1 MSDYQ
6 RFVTYINLYEGNSK
20 IKSVGFAKI
29 ESRAKACDMEIHMR
43 GTGYTGIACPVYLF
57 VRENDRMLGIS
68 IGKIPLTGGSGD
80 SRFSLDGENIGGSG
94 YGLGRICGFLIL
106 VTENIMFASQ
116 WDEKEIRRERFTL
129 PEEVSRSEKLGP
141 EDELQH
147 IEEVEPEREQPKA
160 EEPEPGIVKEEPKEK
175 KPGPRGTRKLVKAE
189 EPAPEPEAIWEQP
202 EWEEPE
208 LEPEEL
214 EAERELQAE
223 DGIGLTNEQLIFGES
238 IQATE
243 AAAQPTEQPWA
254 MKWQFMLENYPVMT
268 PFEGEDEVLCI
279 RMELKD
285 LRLLPKRYWYLGNNS
300 FLLHGFF
307 NYRYII
313 LGAMQEKRQKRWFL
327 GVPGVF
333 QSQEKVMAAIFGF
346 PEYKSEKISEQ
357 KTGQFGYWYRFLE

>member
-43 GTGYTGIACPVYLF
+43 GTGYTGVACPIYLF

-68 IGKIPLTGGSGD
+68 IGKIQLTGGSSD

-94 YGLGRICGFLIL
+94 YGLGKICGFLIL
-106 VTENIMFASQ
+106 VTDKIMFASQ

-129 PEEVSRSEKLGP
+129 PEEESRSEKLGP
-141 EDELQH
+141 EGELQH
-147 IEEVEPEREQPKA
+147 IEEVEPEREQPKLEEA
-160 EEPEPGIVKEEPKEK
+160 EPEIVKEEPKEK
-175 KPGPRGTRKLVKAE
+175 EPGPRGARRLVKAE
-189 EPAPEPEAIWEQP
+189 EPEPAKEEP
-202 EWEEPE
+202 KPEEPE
-208 LEPEEL
+208 S
-214 EAERELQAE
+214 ERELQAE

-243 AAAQPTEQPWA
+243 AAAQPAEQPWA

-268 PFEGEDEVLCI
+268 PFEGEDGILCI

-313 LGAMQEKRQKRWFL
+313 LGAMKQKKQKRWFL

-357 KTGQFGYWYRFLE
+357 NTGQFGYWYRFLE

>member
-6 RFVTYINLYEGNSK
+6 RFVTYINLYEENSK

-68 IGKIPLTGGSGD
+68 IGKIQLTGGSGD

-94 YGLGRICGFLIL
+94 YGLGKICGFLIF
-106 VTENIMFASQ
+106 VTDKIMFASQ
-116 WDEKEIRRERFTL
+116 WDEKEIRRDGFTL
-129 PEEVSRSEKLGP
+129 LEEVNHPEE
-141 EDELQH
+141 
-147 IEEVEPEREQPKA
+147 IE
-160 EEPEPGIVKEEPKEK
+160 
-175 KPGPRGTRKLVKAE
+175 PGPRAAGNLLKAE
-189 EPAPEPEAIWEQP
+189 EPAPEPEAAWKQPKWE
-202 EWEEPE
+202 EDDSESEEPE
-208 LEPEEL
+208 PDPKPEEL
-214 EAERELQAE
+214 EPERELQAE

>member
-1 MSDYQ
+1 
-6 RFVTYINLYEGNSK
+6 
-20 IKSVGFAKI
+20 
-29 ESRAKACDMEIHMR
+29 MR

-57 VRENDRMLGIS
+57 VRENDQMLGIS
-68 IGKIPLTGGSGD
+68 IGKIQLTGGSSD

-94 YGLGRICGFLIL
+94 YGLGKICGFLIF
-106 VTENIMFASQ
+106 VTDKIMFASQ
-116 WDEKEIRRERFTL
+116 WDEKEIRRDGFTL
-129 PEEVSRSEKLGP
+129 LEEVKRLEKIEP
-141 EDELQH
+141 ERELQR

-160 EEPEPGIVKEEPKEK
+160 EELEFAGKLPYMEEPEPEPARQEAKVEEPEPEPVREEPK
-175 KPGPRGTRKLVKAE
+175 AE
-189 EPAPEPEAIWEQP
+189 ELEFARERPHMEEPEPEPAREERKRKP
-202 EWEEPE
+202 AREEP
-208 LEPEEL
+208 
-214 EAERELQAE
+214 ERELQAE
-223 DGIGLTNEQLIFGES
+223 DGIGQTNEQLIFGDT

-243 AAAQPTEQPWA
+243 AAAQPAEQPWA

-268 PFEGEDEVLCI
+268 PFEGEDEILCI

-313 LGAMQEKRQKRWFL
+313 LGAMKQKKQKRWFL

-357 KTGQFGYWYRFLE
+357 NTGQFGYWYRFLE

>member
-1 MSDYQ
+1 
-6 RFVTYINLYEGNSK
+6 
-20 IKSVGFAKI
+20 
-29 ESRAKACDMEIHMR
+29 
-43 GTGYTGIACPVYLF
+43 
-57 VRENDRMLGIS
+57 
-68 IGKIPLTGGSGD
+68 
-80 SRFSLDGENIGGSG
+80 
-94 YGLGRICGFLIL
+94 
-106 VTENIMFASQ
+106 MFASQ
-116 WDEKEIRRERFTL
+116 WDEKEIRRDGFTL
-129 PEEVSRSEKLGP
+129 LEEVNHPEE
-141 EDELQH
+141 
-147 IEEVEPEREQPKA
+147 IE
-160 EEPEPGIVKEEPKEK
+160 
-175 KPGPRGTRKLVKAE
+175 PGPRAAGNLLKAE
-189 EPAPEPEAIWEQP
+189 EPAPEPEAAWKQLKWE
-202 EWEEPE
+202 EDDSESEEPE
-208 LEPEEL
+208 PDPKPEEL
-214 EAERELQAE
+214 EPERELQAE

>member
-6 RFVTYINLYEGNSK
+6 RFVTYINLYEGNCK

-68 IGKIPLTGGSGD
+68 IGKIQLTGGSSD

-94 YGLGRICGFLIL
+94 YGLGKICGFLIL

-116 WDEKEIRRERFTL
+116 WDEKEIRRDGFTL
-129 PEEVSRSEKLGP
+129 LEEVSRSEKLEP

-160 EEPEPGIVKEEPKEK
+160 EEPEP
-175 KPGPRGTRKLVKAE
+175 
-189 EPAPEPEAIWEQP
+189 
-202 EWEEPE
+202 
-208 LEPEEL
+208 EPEEL

>member
-68 IGKIPLTGGSGD
+68 IGKIQLTGGSSD

-94 YGLGRICGFLIL
+94 YGLGKICGFLIF
-106 VTENIMFASQ
+106 VTDKIMFASQ
-116 WDEKEIRRERFTL
+116 WDEKEIRRDGFTL
-129 PEEVSRSEKLGP
+129 LEEVSRSEKLEP

-160 EEPEPGIVKEEPKEK
+160 EEPEP
-175 KPGPRGTRKLVKAE
+175 
-189 EPAPEPEAIWEQP
+189 
-202 EWEEPE
+202 
-208 LEPEEL
+208 EPEEL

-243 AAAQPTEQPWA
+243 AAAQSAEQPWA
-254 MKWQFMLENYPVMT
+254 MKWKFMLENYPVMT
-268 PFEGEDEVLCI
+268 PFEGDEGILCI

-313 LGAMQEKRQKRWFL
+313 LGAMQEKKQKRWFL

-346 PEYKSEKISEQ
+346 PEYKSEKVSEQ

>member
-6 RFVTYINLYEGNSK
+6 RFVTYINLYEENSK

-116 WDEKEIRRERFTL
+116 WDEKEIRRERLTL
-129 PEEVSRSEKLGP
+129 LEEVSRSEKLEP
-141 EDELQH
+141 EDEIQH

-160 EEPEPGIVKEEPKEK
+160 EEP
-175 KPGPRGTRKLVKAE
+175 KP
-189 EPAPEPEAIWEQP
+189 
-202 EWEEPE
+202 
-208 LEPEEL
+208 EPEEL

-268 PFEGEDEVLCI
+268 PFEREDEVLCI

>member
-6 RFVTYINLYEGNSK
+6 RFVTYINLYEGNCK

-43 GTGYTGIACPVYLF
+43 GTGYTGVACPVYLF

-68 IGKIPLTGGSGD
+68 IGKIQLTGGSSD

-94 YGLGRICGFLIL
+94 YGLGKICGFLIF
-106 VTENIMFASQ
+106 VTDKIMFASQ
-116 WDEKEIRRERFTL
+116 WDEEEIRRDGFTL
-129 PEEVSRSEKLGP
+129 LEEVSRSEKLEP

-160 EEPEPGIVKEEPKEK
+160 EEPEP
-175 KPGPRGTRKLVKAE
+175 
-189 EPAPEPEAIWEQP
+189 
-202 EWEEPE
+202 
-208 LEPEEL
+208 EPEEL

-243 AAAQPTEQPWA
+243 AAAQPAEQPWA

-268 PFEGEDEVLCI
+268 PFEGEDGILCI

-313 LGAMQEKRQKRWFL
+313 LGAMKQKKQKRWFL

-357 KTGQFGYWYRFLE
+357 NTGQFGYWYRFLE

>member
-20 IKSVGFAKI
+20 IKSVGFARI

-57 VRENDRMLGIS
+57 VRENDKMLGIS
-68 IGKIPLTGGSGD
+68 IGKIQLTGGSSD

-94 YGLGRICGFLIL
+94 YSLGRICGFLIF
-106 VTENIMFASQ
+106 VTDKIMFASQ
-116 WDEKEIRRERFTL
+116 WDEKDIRRERLTL
-129 PEEVSRSEKLGP
+129 LEEVSRSEKLEP
-141 EDELQH
+141 EDEIQH

-160 EEPEPGIVKEEPKEK
+160 EEP
-175 KPGPRGTRKLVKAE
+175 KP
-189 EPAPEPEAIWEQP
+189 
-202 EWEEPE
+202 
-208 LEPEEL
+208 EPEEL

-268 PFEGEDEVLCI
+268 PFEREDEVLCI

-346 PEYKSEKISEQ
+346 PEYKSEKMSEQ

>member
-6 RFVTYINLYEGNSK
+6 RFVTYINLYEKNSK

-116 WDEKEIRRERFTL
+116 WDEKEIRREQLTL
-129 PEEVSRSEKLGP
+129 LEEVSRSEKLEP
-141 EDELQH
+141 EDEIQH

-160 EEPEPGIVKEEPKEK
+160 EEP
-175 KPGPRGTRKLVKAE
+175 KP
-189 EPAPEPEAIWEQP
+189 
-202 EWEEPE
+202 
-208 LEPEEL
+208 EPEEL

-243 AAAQPTEQPWA
+243 AAVQPTEQPWA

-268 PFEGEDEVLCI
+268 PFEREDEVLCI